1 MVKKVRKKRG
11 DVQQSPFGIVKFD
24 KQFKDDYVE
33 YGTYIAQ
40 ERSLADVRDGLKPV
54 ARRILYTMWKNK
66 FTLDKPYK
74 KSARIVGIVMG
85 DFHPH
90 GDSSIYEAMV
100 RLAQEWA
107 LPLSFVDFRGNKG
120 NRNGDGPAAQRYTE
134 ARMSELASL
143 TLERL
148 NKESVKFKSNYAND
162 QDEPEVLPIPI
173 PLLLI
178 NGNDGIVSG
187 FISKIP
193 PHNPLEVLAAFKL
206 FCKRKRVKLSDI
218 IKVMPAPDFPT
229 GGEIYRLDE
238 MQKFYETGEAS
249 AKVRGKTTIEDGV
262 VVIRELPWIVSSNID
277 GYFEKLLDKMSD
289 GTIKNA
295 QSAENFSNK
304 KNGVE
309 IRVKPVDDVSP
320 EILER
325 ELYVKTQLQGTIPL
339 RFNVIKDGIP
349 ATVNLLEYFEEFRE
363 FALETIRKYSE
374 FELKKLNHSILIKKG
389 LISALDQIDVV
400 IELIRS
406 SKTKSQIIKGLTT
419 GEVSKENFRTV
430 KNFKLAQKFNFT
442 TEQAEE
448 IVRIP
453 LGRLSNLSRVEMETD
468 LEKLTKN
475 AAKLEKIISNRKE
488 QEKVLLSDI
497 TKFEKYFEKSGNYSR
512 KTTLSQESDITFSED
527 EIVRKSILTVT
538 KFGYLRKLSEKS
550 GVDSQEIFRKSA
562 MSNQSFVVFTN
573 KGNLYNVKVS
583 DISNHTLKNKG
594 ESLSEM
600 FKLGAR
606 EYPLLSSGSL
616 LLLSKGDGDPVPKD
630 EVLFISSDGFGKR
643 VPISEFIISRKKS
656 SATKLKTGAELVSA
670 EIIPGDKSIAV
681 FVTELGCVKAVKVA
695 DLPVSGRN
703 TIGNSVGG
711 LLDGDK
717 VTQAFI
723 VNKSDS
729 IDIFGKTISVSSL
742 KLEKLNTKIKK
753 M

>member
-1 MVKKVRKKRG
+1 MKKKKG
-11 DVQQSPFGIVKFD
+11 DVQQSPFGVVRFD

-148 NKESVKFKSNYAND
+148 NKESVKFKPNYAND

-218 IKVMPAPDFPT
+218 IEVMPAPDFPT
-229 GGEIYRLDE
+229 GGEIYKLDE

-249 AKVRGKTTIEDGV
+249 AKVRGKTVIEDGV

-363 FALETIRKYSE
+363 FALETIKKYSE
-374 FELKKLNHSILIKKG
+374 FELKKLNHSISIKKG
-389 LISALDQIDVV
+389 LISALEQIDVV

-406 SKTKSQIIKGLTT
+406 SKTKSQIINGLTK
-419 GEVSKENFRTV
+419 GDVSRENFRTV

-453 LGRLSNLSRVEMETD
+453 LGRLSNLSKIEMEKD
-468 LEKLTKN
+468 LEKLTKT
-475 AAKLEKIISNRKE
+475 ASKLEKIISNRKE
-488 QEKVLLSDI
+488 QEKVLISDI
-497 TKFEKYFEKSGNYSR
+497 TKFEKYFEKSGDYSR
-512 KTTLSQESDITFSED
+512 KTTLSCDSDITFSED
-527 EIVRKSILTVT
+527 EIVRKSVLTVT
-538 KFGYLRKLSEKS
+538 KFGYLRNLSEKS
-550 GVDSQEIFRKSA
+550 GVDAQEIFRKTA

-573 KGNLYNVKVS
+573 KGNLFNAKVS
-583 DISNHTLKNKG
+583 DINNHTLKNKG

-600 FKLGAR
+600 FKFRAG
-606 EYPLLSSGSL
+606 EYPLLSPRSF
-616 LLLSKGDGDPVPKD
+616 LLLSKSDDADEQPKN
-630 EVLFISSDGFGKR
+630 EVLFVTSDGLGKR

-656 SATKLKTGAELVSA
+656 SATKLKSGAELVSA
-670 EIIPGDKSIAV
+670 EIIPGDKGIAV
-681 FVTELGCVKAVKVA
+681 FVTEQGCVKAVKIA
-695 DLPVSGRN
+695 DLPRSGRN

-711 LLDGDK
+711 LSEGDK
-717 VTQAFI
+717 ITQVFL
-723 VNKSDS
+723 VDKSDS
-729 IDIFGKTISVSSL
+729 IDIFGKSVPVSSL
-742 KLEKLNTKIKK
+742 KVEKMSTKIKK
-753 M
+753 I